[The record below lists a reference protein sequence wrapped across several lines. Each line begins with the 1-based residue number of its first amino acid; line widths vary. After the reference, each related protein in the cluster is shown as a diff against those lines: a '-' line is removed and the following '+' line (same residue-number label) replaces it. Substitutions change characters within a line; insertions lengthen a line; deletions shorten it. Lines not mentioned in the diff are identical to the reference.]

1 MRTVNIQTKLGNND
15 INIKD
20 LSIKELRELIQ
31 ILDKTYYNLLE
42 NLNKDEKQIN

>member
-20 LSIKELRELIQ
+20 LSIKKLRELIQ

-42 NLNKDEKQIN
+42 NLKQR